1 MSAVFFTTK
10 LRLAIDHVVTADG
23 FDGEPW
29 PPNAAGPW
37 VVVARARG
45 FTKWRH
51 IRTSHVDI
59 SVADVLSLRRNK

>member
-1 MSAVFFTTK
+1 MNKPALVVE
-10 LRLAIDHVVTADG
+10 HVITPD
-23 FDGEPW
+23 DPLGEPW

-51 IRTSHVDI
+51 ITIAHIDI